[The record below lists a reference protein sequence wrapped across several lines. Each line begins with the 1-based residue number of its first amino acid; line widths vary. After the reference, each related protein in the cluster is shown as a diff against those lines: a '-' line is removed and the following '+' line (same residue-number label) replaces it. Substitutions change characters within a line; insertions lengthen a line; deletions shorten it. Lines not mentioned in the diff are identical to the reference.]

1 MSIIEQRFL
10 RGPNLWSGDS
20 CLQTVVDLGELA
32 DSVTTDVPGFTSA
45 ALALIP
51 GLHRIAGPMR
61 RGCFLIE
68 VLGEVV
74 LEVQKLAGAPAR
86 TPTVAIVRGRGSHVR
101 MIVACPT
108 QLLGT
113 KAFDIAFALVK
124 ALHAGKRVEM
134 QRYLAGLID
143 APPIRIRKPLAPRP
157 FPVANPAAPAL
168 ICAP

>member
-1 MSIIEQRFL
+1 MSITEQRFL
-10 RGPNLWSGDS
+10 RGPNLWSGES
-20 CLQTVVDLGELA
+20 CLQTVVDLGALA
-32 DSVTTDVPGFTSA
+32 DTITTDVPGFTSA

-61 RGCFLIE
+61 RGCFLAE
-68 VLGEVV
+68 VLGVVV

-86 TPTVAIVRGRGSHVR
+86 TSTVAVVRGRGSQVR

-108 QLLGT
+108 QLLGA

-124 ALHAGKRVEM
+124 ALHAGKRVEL
-134 QRYLAGLID
+134 QRYFTGLID
-143 APPIRIRKPLAPRP
+143 APPIRIRKPLPQRP
-157 FPVANPAAPAL
+157 LPVATPAMPAL